1 MAIKFVTRGERAGF
15 TRSASWPRPPR
26 LDGCA
31 GLAGTTVQNSGRS
44 RRQTRA
50 APPPGESEHHL
61 GVDTAQRV
69 WGRRLAWALAVVAM
83 GLSLSGWFM
92 LFGLAVSL
100 PAMVLA
106 RQSGTRRAFILAAAA
121 TAISLAWLT
130 IDRLV
135 A

>member
-1 MAIKFVTRGERAGF
+1 
-15 TRSASWPRPPR
+15 
-26 LDGCA
+26 
-31 GLAGTTVQNSGRS
+31 
-44 RRQTRA
+44 
-50 APPPGESEHHL
+50 
-61 GVDTAQRV
+61 
-69 WGRRLAWALAVVAM
+69 M